1 MKKLMFFS
9 AYVRLTV
16 KERDGDYTYVPQKV
30 DDELDSRWFREV
42 ELINSTNSETR
53 LCHIIQ
59 NLPAASGDIDYADV
73 REQIIKSRLCCE
85 KCHQTKFNIDEFL
98 GDKEDK
104 KVTNTISLKCYLA
117 KLPICLFSTKAY
129 GF

>member
-1 MKKLMFFS
+1 M
-9 AYVRLTV
+9 TV

-30 DDELDSRWFREV
+30 DDELDPRWFREV

-53 LCHIIQ
+53 LCDIIQ
-59 NLPAASGDIDYADV
+59 SLPAVSGDIDYTEV

-85 KCHQTKFNIDEFL
+85 KCRQTKRNIDEFL

-104 KVTNTISLKCYLA
+104 KVTNRISLKCYLA
-117 KLPICLFSTKAY
+117 KILMKVFSVFL
-129 GF
+129 GPNQQ

>member
-1 MKKLMFFS
+1 MFFS

-73 REQIIKSRLCCE
+73 REQIIKSRRCCE
-85 KCHQTKFNIDEFL
+85 KCRETKRNIDEFL
-98 GDKEDK
+98 
-104 KVTNTISLKCYLA
+104 VRNRIPLKCYLA
-117 KLPICLFSTKAY
+117 KILMKVFSVFL
-129 GF
+129 GPNQQ